1 MAEEYTPDSIIA
13 QVHAMNFSADKKAA
27 SNYLEAFQ
35 KTPHAWSVS
44 DALLHANHSREVS
57 YFAANTLRIKI
68 QNSYLELPA
77 DSREPFKSSLLSHL
91 VNYTAAGYHEILVQL
106 AVAVADLAVY
116 MSEWHHPASE
126 LMAILAAHAVT
137 LLDVLIALPEEIYN
151 KSLKIDELRKKEF
164 KHELS
169 ADSIAVFQFCEAALQ
184 SSGDVGIH
192 VKTLKCLSSFL
203 HFAGAG
209 GTHFGSSFLL
219 PACFQALGSD
229 ELAEFAGECI
239 CEAIYLSTMESNR
252 ATLRPI
258 IVTQV
263 IELRETYYALLK
275 SADTDTV
282 LVLTTIFTEL
292 ADSFLEDMC
301 DNPSDENLQ
310 FVKDVLAA
318 ASHQDVD
325 VVQRTLRFWFRL
337 AEVLD
342 ERSSADND
350 VRAFS
355 FHSIL
360 TLITN
365 KIHFS
370 ASCQVHPVVSTAI

>member
-1 MAEEYTPDSIIA
+1 MVEEYTPDAIIEH
-13 QVHAMNFSADKKAA
+13 VHAMNFSADKKAA

-35 KTPHAWSVS
+35 KTPHAWSLS

-77 DSREPFKSSLLSHL
+77 DSHEPFKSSLLSHL
-91 VNYTAAGYHEILVQL
+91 VNYTAAGYPEILVQL

-116 MSEWHHPASE
+116 MSEWHNPASE
-126 LMAILAAHAVT
+126 LMSILAAHAVT

-164 KHELS
+164 KQELS
-169 ADSIAVFQFCEAALQ
+169 ADSIVVFQFCEAALQ
-184 SSGDVGIH
+184 SSTDVSIH

-209 GTHFGSSFLL
+209 GGTHFGSSFLL
-219 PACFQALGSD
+219 PVCFHALASD

-263 IELRETYYALLK
+263 IESVSYT
-275 SADTDTV
+275 
-282 LVLTTIFTEL
+282 
-292 ADSFLEDMC
+292 
-301 DNPSDENLQ
+301 
-310 FVKDVLAA
+310 
-318 ASHQDVD
+318 H
-325 VVQRTLRFWFRL
+325 
-337 AEVLD
+337 
-342 ERSSADND
+342 
-350 VRAFS
+350 
-355 FHSIL
+355 L
-360 TLITN
+360 TLPTIY
-365 KIHFS
+365 S
-370 ASCQVHPVVSTAI
+370 V